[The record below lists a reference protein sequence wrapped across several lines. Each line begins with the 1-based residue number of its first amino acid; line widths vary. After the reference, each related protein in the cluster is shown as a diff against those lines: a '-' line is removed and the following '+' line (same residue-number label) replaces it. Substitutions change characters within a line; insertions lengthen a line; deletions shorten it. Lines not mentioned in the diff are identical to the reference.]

1 MKTKSKKECRGIRL
15 FAVMVLLSLAPLAA
29 STGIVSLVS
38 AAVVR
43 DNLEKNT
50 QNTLMIAANNL
61 ASYCYDNE
69 ITAVNAAN
77 YYEYIDSLKSYDI
90 EMAIIAEGIPC
101 TTSIKNENGYRVREI
116 PMGPDSDTGGAMAE
130 QGYYNREVEIDGSI
144 YYGYYVP
151 IQAEGRKIAVAFA
164 GQLRENVTG
173 QIQHVATVFAVTA
186 LILVLVFMAVALL
199 FSKNLSRLI
208 KRIGRRI
215 NALSEGDLSRQKGE
229 RSAVRELGL
238 LLDSTDRM
246 QQKLSVTIGDVSEA
260 SDRLTDGIREVTSLS
275 GKSAAKA
282 RQISSSMEK
291 LSGSTVT
298 MDENIQSINGQ
309 MAEIGNCVNDISQ
322 SVEGLYKNSE
332 NTLTTNNEALA
343 YMDAIME
350 ESVRSVE
357 AVTDIQE
364 QIRQTNISIGEI
376 GHAVELILEISE
388 QTNLLSLNASIEAAR
403 AGEMGRGFAVVAQ
416 EIRNLSL
423 QSGQGAE
430 MIKDVARV
438 IMEKSQRSVELAGI
452 VHEIIL
458 SEQENVSR
466 TQSKFAEHSQDIH
479 RSVAEIRSIAEKTG
493 RLREYK
499 EAIAGNLRELGEF
512 SQENASNHRDVNEN
526 VEQIITQVRRV
537 NEHCRKINDTA
548 REMGR
553 SVAYFKK

>member
-1 MKTKSKKECRGIRL
+1 MKTKSKKERRRIRL
-15 FAVMVLLSLAPLAA
+15 FAVMALLSLAPLAA

-43 DNLEKNT
+43 DNLEKST

-116 PMGPDSDTGGAMAE
+116 PLGPDSDTGGEMAE

-164 GQLRENVTG
+164 GQLRESVTG

-199 FSKNLSRLI
+199 FSRNLSRLI

-364 QIRQTNISIGEI
+364 QIRQTN
-376 GHAVELILEISE
+376 
-388 QTNLLSLNASIEAAR
+388 
-403 AGEMGRGFAVVAQ
+403 
-416 EIRNLSL
+416 
-423 QSGQGAE
+423 
-430 MIKDVARV
+430 
-438 IMEKSQRSVELAGI
+438 
-452 VHEIIL
+452 
-458 SEQENVSR
+458 VSMR
-466 TQSKFAEHSQDIH
+466 W
-479 RSVAEIRSIAEKTG
+479 
-493 RLREYK
+493 
-499 EAIAGNLRELGEF
+499 N
-512 SQENASNHRDVNEN
+512 
-526 VEQIITQVRRV
+526 
-537 NEHCRKINDTA
+537 
-548 REMGR
+548 
-553 SVAYFKK
+553 